1 MATFVPHLQHPII
14 NPFPGIRTLEQQL
27 GHAVPTRIGSNES
40 PPYPAHPVAQLNLAD
55 CAPYYPDP
63 YARDLRQQLAERW
76 GTNAD
81 CIAVDAGADAL
92 LLLFLRLFCQVGDAV
107 VLTAGSYPTF
117 PYFARGCGVSLF
129 ECPYHP
135 KTLQHD
141 LTALAAAAEQHQA
154 KLVYVANPDNP
165 TGSVYSF
172 AEIAAFRARLPAE
185 TFLLLDE
192 AYIDFYQDSEQGTI
206 LPNTARVR
214 TFSKAYALA
223 GMRVAYVLAE
233 PEVIAKADQIRIQF
247 AVSHPAQLAALAALA
262 DPAWSR
268 GLVAHSIA
276 LRDQLAQALQ
286 QLDYCVLP
294 SATNFVC
301 VVLPQIEQAQAIQ
314 RRLWQDGIA
323 IHRPPHPASAHLL
336 RISAHPAALTPAFL
350 SVFAAAQRGAL

>member
-1 MATFVPHLQHPII
+1 M
-14 NPFPGIRTLEQQL
+14 
-27 GHAVPTRIGSNES
+27 
-40 PPYPAHPVAQLNLAD
+40 
-55 CAPYYPDP
+55 
-63 YARDLRQQLAERW
+63 RQQLAERW

-135 KTLQHD
+135 ETLQHD

-172 AEIAAFRARLPAE
+172 AEIAAFRARLMAE

-247 AVSHPAQLAALAALA
+247 AVSHPAQLAAFGGVGWI
-262 DPAWSR
+262 PR
-268 GLVAHSIA
+268 GRVVWLHIA
-276 LRDQLAQALQ
+276 L
-286 QLDYCVLP
+286 P
-294 SATNFVC
+294 SAISWHRRYSNSITVCCLLATNFVC
-301 VVLPQIEQAQAIQ
+301 VVLPQVEQAQAIQ
-314 RRLWQDGIA
+314 HRLWQDGIA

-336 RISAHPAALTPAFL
+336 RISAHPAALTEPFL
-350 SVFAAAQRGAL
+350 AVFAAAMLSGSCDALAENGGGVGLIF